1 MCCLMDIIK
10 NWGGHIMSVLGILG
24 GLWAYFRHDRKIKSQ
39 EKILNDLQIKQ
50 MEKELEKESMADMKA
65 RIISGYRGNAKIRF
79 INAGKV
85 DAQNVR
91 IVILSSEEDMSGIIH
106 SNWGP
111 YNVVS
116 PQLYREENLALCE
129 GHSDTINLKIIW
141 DDEYQKNRSVSFSV
155 PF

>member
-1 MCCLMDIIK
+1 MDIIK

-50 MEKELEKESMADMKA
+50 MEKELVKERMADMKA

-91 IVILSSEEDMSGIIH
+91 KD
-106 SNWGP
+106 SNFIFRGR
-111 YNVVS
+111 YVRNYS
-116 PQLYREENLALCE
+116 FKLGALQC
-129 GHSDTINLKIIW
+129 S
-141 DDEYQKNRSVSFSV
+141 
-155 PF
+155 